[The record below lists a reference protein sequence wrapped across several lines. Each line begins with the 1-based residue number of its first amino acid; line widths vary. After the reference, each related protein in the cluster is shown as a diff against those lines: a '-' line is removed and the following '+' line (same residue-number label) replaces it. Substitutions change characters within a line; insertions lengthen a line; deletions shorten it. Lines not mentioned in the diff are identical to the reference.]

1 MIPLK
6 LQPYVKGFQ
15 GRDCIHIMDDET
27 EVQKREV
34 NVSVV

>member
-6 LQPYVKGFQ
+6 LQPYIKGFQ
-15 GRDCIHIMDDET
+15 ERDRIHVMDDET